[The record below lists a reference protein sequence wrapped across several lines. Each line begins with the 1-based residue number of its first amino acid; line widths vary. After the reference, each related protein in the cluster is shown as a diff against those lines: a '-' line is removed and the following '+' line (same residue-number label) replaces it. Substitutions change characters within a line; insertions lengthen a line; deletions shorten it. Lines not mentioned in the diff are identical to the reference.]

1 MASAGFPGISRGS
14 RKLRVSATHSVRT
27 KKPRRRSAYL
37 KLVRSWFSG
46 SFSGRVPGLLG
57 GERSWHAAGFNLL
70 GCQVQQHL
78 LVVRVGVRGRLGVR
92 VAWGGPAGEGPGV

>member
-1 MASAGFPGISRGS
+1 MASAGLPGISRGS

-37 KLVRSWFSG
+37 KARWLLVRSIL
-46 SFSGRVPGLLG
+46 GRVPGSPAG
-57 GERSWHAAGFNLL
+57 PWHAAVNSL
-70 GCQVQQHL
+70 GRQVQQDL

-92 VAWGGPAGEGPGV
+92 VAGCGPAVERPG